1 MKLSNPMSPEVA
13 ELVSKAA
20 RRASLHVSRIALAL
34 VCAMSSAYCLLCYFP
49 FTNQSFSQEKMISWL
64 PLFVVLQPY
73 LFTLLAAAVVVT
85 TLPRYGFGRSN
96 AWSIATGSVLGGWSI
111 WMLVANPLANAGM
124 DGQTLARASWMFVP
138 LAVVGLFDL
147 PDASR
152 LVIWKS
158 SRGAESARQFQ
169 MVVLASIAITLVF
182 FAAAVARAPRGTE
195 SVGDALGIGITGF
208 WTQLVVAACAYIAL
222 ALSRSVASFFYRSSY
237 VEAVMILFLGGL
249 ALTRALVSIV
259 FVPLSVDGLP
269 AWTLAAVT
277 SASLA
282 LFVYGTGIRYRATS
296 KDTGI
301 GSGLDLVAT
310 GLGILPGIRRRA
322 LAVAGVGA
330 FVLIGLSAVSL
341 AGFDGDFLQQKL
353 LVIVAWVVFCAI
365 LYRLIPV
372 REPATDATIVW
383 LELCALILG
392 GHYALDRWGG
402 RLPAIAGGGDLE
414 AAEMRWRSWDV
425 AFRMG
430 RDALTL
436 QPPVRAD
443 ELYAF
448 LRSQTNISRSSK
460 VEPVDVEQVQRL
472 IPMTSPR
479 PHVFVFVIDSL
490 RRDYVGANNKDVTF
504 TPALDSLAR
513 EGVSFRNAFTRYTAT
528 GLSEPSIWVGG
539 TMLHKQYV
547 EPFHPMNALQK
558 LLEWERYREFLG
570 HDEILETIVRDG
582 PLVDRLPSAGPGENL
597 CAQLDLL
604 KTRIAPLAGGSEPVF
619 AYIKPLDLHISSIR
633 REGANVP
640 PGEAYPGFHAPYA
653 WRVRRVD
660 RCLGGF
666 FDRLRSLGMWDSSIV
681 IVTANHGD
689 ALAERG
695 QWGHAYSIGPEILRV
710 PLIVKLP
717 SAQRGSLK
725 ADPDAIAFTT
735 DITPTIYYALG
746 HRPIRNSD
754 LLGRPLFTEYLREQK
769 PYLRGNYL
777 VASSFGP
784 VYGILGENGRRLYV
798 ADAINFRDTVYEI
811 GRDRNGASRDPDPA
825 ESRRAHALLREK
837 VQAIADEYR
846 FTP

>member
-13 ELVSKAA
+13 ELVRKAA
-20 RRASLHVSRIALAL
+20 QRGSLHASRIALAL
-34 VCAMSSAYCLLCYFP
+34 VCAVSSAYCLLCYIP
-49 FTNQSFSQEKMISWL
+49 FTNQSFSQGKMISWL

-73 LFTLLAAAVVVT
+73 LFTLLSAAVVVT

-111 WMLVANPLANAGM
+111 WMFVANPLANAGM

-138 LAVVGLFDL
+138 LAVIGLFDL

-182 FAAAVARAPRGTE
+182 FTAAVARAPRGTL
-195 SVGDALGIGITGF
+195 SGGDALGVGITGF

-222 ALSRSVASFFYRSSY
+222 ALSRSIASFFYRSAY
-237 VEAVMILFLGGL
+237 VEAVMILILGGL
-249 ALTRALVSIV
+249 ALARALVSIV
-259 FVPLSVDGLP
+259 FVPLSVEGLL

-277 SASLA
+277 SASLT
-282 LFVYGTGIRYRATS
+282 LFVCGTGLRHRATS
-296 KDTGI
+296 KDAGI

-310 GLGILPGIRRRA
+310 GIGIVPGVSRRV
-322 LAVAGVGA
+322 LAVSGGGA
-330 FVLIGLSAVSL
+330 FAFVVFSAVSL
-341 AGFDGDFLQQKL
+341 AGFDWDFLQQKL
-353 LVIVAWVVFCAI
+353 LVIAAWVVFCAI

-372 REPATDATIVW
+372 RDPATDATIVW
-383 LELCALILG
+383 LEFCALILG

-402 RLPAIAGGGDLE
+402 RIPAMAGGGDLE

-430 RDALTL
+430 RDAVTL

-448 LRSQTNISRSSK
+448 LRSHTNISRSTR
-460 VEPVDVEQVQRL
+460 VAPIDVEQVQRL
-472 IPMTSPR
+472 IPTTSPR

-513 EGVSFRNAFTRYTAT
+513 EGVSFRNAFTRYAAT
-528 GLSEPSIWVGG
+528 GLSEPSIWIGG

-582 PLVDRLPSAGPGENL
+582 PLVDRLPSAGPGEQL

-604 KTRIAPLAGGSEPVF
+604 KTRIAPLAGGAEPVF
-619 AYIKPLDLHISSIR
+619 AYLKPLDLHISSIR

-653 WRVRRVD
+653 WRVRRID

-666 FDRLRSLGMWDSSIV
+666 FDHLRSLGMWDSSIV
-681 IVTANHGD
+681 VVTANHGD

-746 HRPIRNSD
+746 HRPIRNSA
-754 LLGRPLFTEYLREQK
+754 LLGRPLFTEELREQK

-811 GRDRNGASRDPDPA
+811 GRDGNGGSRDPDPA

-837 VQAIADEYR
+837 VQSIADAYR